1 MRMFQRFALI
11 GLVLLAT
18 VPAPAQDDLR
28 ATILA
33 KERQELECLR
43 TGNLTEF
50 ASLLADDAVFVDS
63 HGPAGKAEVVKN
75 TAEFRLQDFSME
87 DIRFVPALEP
97 VWRSHLQG
105 HRGRDH
111 AWKAILGHG
120 PHLGDLGRAGWPM
133 ALCVQSRVCR
143 SQAIS
148 SGGPMISDQIIASI
162 SARASDLPWP
172 LIRAPQITCFAASAA
187 AAEAKSSSARA

>member
-87 DIRFVPALEP
+87 DIRFVPLSSQSGVLIYRVTEAGTTHGKPFSATAHISAIWVE
-97 VWRSHLQG
+97 RD
-105 HRGRDH
+105 GR
-111 AWKAILGHG
+111 W
-120 PHLGDLGRAGWPM
+120 
-133 ALCVQSRVCR
+133 LCVF
-143 SQAIS
+143 SQE
-148 SGGPMISDQIIASI
+148 
-162 SARASDLPWP
+162 
-172 LIRAPQITCFAASAA
+172 SAA
-187 AAEAKSSSARA
+187 PKP